1 MNDLIE
7 KRNERTRKRKK
18 IKRKMDSIIG
28 LSFHDKDKKVMSLSA
43 DVRKLSDN
51 KARLID
57 EGYIDNGFVIKKG
70 ALEKYLNG
78 ENQYVRGWE
87 FDGEEWMQTE
97 VLNLTPDFVGTVNLG
112 HMDFSIMPYILG
124 EWTKDDLTLV
134 DIENDRKA
142 LDVTL
147 HLDEE
152 SVFIKE
158 LKRQSHD
165 IGISAEFWVHEN
177 VEDTENLSETLGY
190 YLPVFDEIYI
200 FAYGL
205 VGECGNVNSSG
216 LELKGEP
223 MNEEIKEIIK
233 EETLDEQKEELG
245 VEEVEIPP
253 TDGADVEVTVEVEAE
268 DTADD
273 VTSLSDESSDED
285 DTTEPTEEKELASED
300 NEPAEETAD
309 EQTEE
314 AEDASEPSE
323 EADVEEA
330 EDEDG
335 DEDDGDEAEDAD
347 EEELTIVTELREQ
360 IQTLTNRI
368 SELEEANAKL
378 KKTNRKLSAK
388 YQTELDKK
396 AKFKES
402 LKGLSVELL
411 PDEDKKDEEKKV
423 NVTERRSRN
432 GIGEIK

>member
-1 MNDLIE
+1 MSDLIE
-7 KRNERTRKRKK
+7 KRDERTRKRKRM
-18 IKRKMDSIIG
+18 KRKMDSIIG
-28 LSFHDKDKKVMSLSA
+28 LSFHDKDKKVMSVTVEPQKMA
-43 DVRKLSDN
+43 DS

-70 ALEKYLNG
+70 TLEKYLNG
-78 ENQYVRGWE
+78 QNQYVRGWE
-87 FDGEEWMQTE
+87 FNGEEWEQTE
-97 VLNLTPDFVGTVNLG
+97 VLNLTSDFVGTVNLG
-112 HMDFSIMPYILG
+112 HMDFSVMPFILG
-124 EWTKDDLTLV
+124 EWTKEDLSLV

-142 LDVTL
+142 LDVSL

-152 SVFIKE
+152 SVFVKE

-177 VEDTENLSETLGY
+177 KEDTEALSETLGY

-223 MNEEIKEIIK
+223 MKEELKELLE
-233 EETLDEQKEELG
+233 EETLEEEKEELG

-253 TDGADVEVTVEVEAE
+253 TDEEEAE
-268 DTADD
+268 EEVAED
-273 VTSLSDESSDED
+273 VSEPSDESSDEEEP
-285 DTTEPTEEKELASED
+285 TEPTEETELTIED
-300 NEPAEETAD
+300 NEPAEEEAD
-309 EQTEE
+309 EAEE
-314 AEDASEPSE
+314 SEEESE
-323 EADVEEA
+323 ESDEADVEEA
-330 EDEDG
+330 EDG
-335 DEDDGDEAEDAD
+335 DEDDGDEAEEAN
-347 EEELTIVTELREQ
+347 EEELAIVAGLREQ

-378 KKTNRKLSAK
+378 KKTNRKLSSK
-388 YQTELDKK
+388 YQNELDKK
-396 AKFKES
+396 QKFKEE

-411 PDEDKKDEEKKV
+411 PDEDKKEEEQKL

-432 GIGEIK
+432 GIGEI